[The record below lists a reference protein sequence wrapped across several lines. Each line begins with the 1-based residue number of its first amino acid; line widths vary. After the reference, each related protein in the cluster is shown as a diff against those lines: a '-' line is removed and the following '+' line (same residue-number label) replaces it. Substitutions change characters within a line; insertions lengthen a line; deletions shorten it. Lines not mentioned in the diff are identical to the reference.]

1 MATIEEFLGFIINPP
16 PGDPTL
22 TAMSDQV
29 GNSVVT
35 TRGSTTGY
43 LPIADGIGGYTWQAS
58 SGPGPVGPTGP
69 AGPAGPTGATGAAS
83 TVPGP
88 TGPAGPAGPTGATG
102 ATSTVPG
109 PTGPAGATGPTGP
122 TGPTGATGSTGPAGV
137 PGPPIGVPLPWL
149 TNAIPS
155 GYLEFAGQ
163 AITSAAYPQLFALF
177 GATLPNLR
185 GAFLY
190 GGASANLALQGE
202 ANHTLVN
209 GEMPAHSHGGVS
221 GNANQNHYHNF
232 SGTTS
237 PGSLDPEYYPGTI
250 TGSYANTVYPQAG
263 YNANQGVSGPVGHT
277 HTYSGNTSYEVQA
290 HNHNINSDGGGGQHN
305 NMPPYVVVR
314 WITLAG

>member
-58 SGPGPVGPTGP
+58 SGPGPTGP
-69 AGPAGPTGATGAAS
+69 AGATGAAGPTGATGAA
-83 TVPGP
+83 
-88 TGPAGPAGPTGATG
+88 
-102 ATSTVPG
+102 STVPG

-122 TGPTGATGSTGPAGV
+122 TGPTGGTGPTGPAGA

-190 GGASANLALQGE
+190 GGASANL
-202 ANHTLVN
+202 
-209 GEMPAHSHGGVS
+209 
-221 GNANQNHYHNF
+221 
-232 SGTTS
+232 
-237 PGSLDPEYYPGTI
+237 
-250 TGSYANTVYPQAG
+250 
-263 YNANQGVSGPVGHT
+263 
-277 HTYSGNTSYEVQA
+277 
-290 HNHNINSDGGGGQHN
+290 
-305 NMPPYVVVR
+305 
-314 WITLAG
+314 